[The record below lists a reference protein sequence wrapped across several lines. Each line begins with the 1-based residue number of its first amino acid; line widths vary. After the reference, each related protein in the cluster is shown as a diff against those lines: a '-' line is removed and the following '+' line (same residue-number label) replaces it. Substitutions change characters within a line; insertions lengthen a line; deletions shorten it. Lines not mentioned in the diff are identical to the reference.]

1 MVAKRR
7 GQSAAFMRRIRKLRG
22 KKKTAKRK
30 PTKSKS
36 IKSNRR
42 LNMARKKVVRRR
54 RKSSSGFKGITA
66 TGLGV
71 GGYILFESMIE
82 PKIIQ
87 MANITNPLV
96 VNAVELMAGMWA
108 ARKSGVLGQV
118 GKAAI
123 VVNLYQILH
132 PYLST
137 LGTGANSNGV
147 PSLFS

>member
-1 MVAKRR
+1 MVKKRR
-7 GQSAAFMRRIRKLRG
+7 GQSAAFMARIRKLRS
-22 KKKTAKRK
+22 KKKTATRK
-30 PTKSKS
+30 SSS

-54 RKSSSGFKGITA
+54 RTSSSGMKGIVA
-66 TGLGV
+66 TGAGV

-82 PKIIQ
+82 PKFIQ
-87 MANITNPLV
+87 MANITNPLI
-96 VNAVELMAGMWA
+96 VNAAELVTGIWA
-108 ARKSGVLGQV
+108 AKKPGVLGQV

-147 PSLFS
+147 SSLFS

>member
-7 GQSAAFMRRIRKLRG
+7 GQSAAFMARIRKLRG
-22 KKKTAKRK
+22 KKKTATRK

-36 IKSNRR
+36 IKSYRR

-54 RKSSSGFKGITA
+54 KSSSGMKGIVA
-66 TGLGV
+66 TGAGV

-96 VNAVELMAGMWA
+96 VNAVELVAGIWA
-108 ARKSGVLGQV
+108 AKKPGVLGQV

-137 LGTGANSNGV
+137 LGTGADSNGV
-147 PSLFS
+147 SSLFS

>member
-7 GQSAAFMRRIRKLRG
+7 GQSAAFMARIRKLRG

-30 PTKSKS
+30 PIS
-36 IKSNRR
+36 IKSHRR
-42 LNMARKKVVRRR
+42 LNMAKKRIVRR
-54 RKSSSGFKGITA
+54 RKSSTGMKGITA
-66 TGLGV
+66 TAAGV

-87 MANITNPLV
+87 MANITNPIMVNVAELV
-96 VNAVELMAGMWA
+96 AGMWA
-108 ARKSGVLGQV
+108 SKKSGVLGQV

-123 VVNLYQILH
+123 VVNVYQILH

-137 LGTGANSNGV
+137 LGSNANSNGV
-147 PSLFS
+147 SSLFS

>member
-1 MVAKRR
+1 MVKKRR
-7 GQSAAFMRRIRKLRG
+7 GQSAAFMARIRKLRG
-22 KKKTAKRK
+22 KKKTTTRK
-30 PTKSKS
+30 SSS

-54 RKSSSGFKGITA
+54 SSSGMKGIVA
-66 TGLGV
+66 TGAGV
-71 GGYILFESMIE
+71 GGYILFESMVE
-82 PKIIQ
+82 PKLIQ
-87 MANITNPLV
+87 MANITNPLI
-96 VNAVELMAGMWA
+96 VNAAELVTGIWA
-108 ARKSGVLGQV
+108 AKKPGVLGQV

-147 PSLFS
+147 SSLFS